1 MHPAPIGRCGPTE
14 GAAPL
19 REVRWGDAEVSG
31 IDPPRPS
38 ACGHH
43 DRVGPVCRSIAS
55 RVCAGDAAGYSERP
69 RGTTRPRHSRSVLP
83 FYRPLPHL
91 TSLETM
97 EIVAIVPARFAST
110 R

>member
-19 REVRWGDAEVSG
+19 REVRWVDAEVSG
-31 IDPPRPS
+31 VDPPRPS
-38 ACGHH
+38 DCGHH
-43 DRVGPVCRSIAS
+43 DRAGPACRSIAS
-55 RVCAGDAAGYSERP
+55 HVCARGVAGYSESP
-69 RGTTRPRHSRSVLP
+69 RGTTPLRLSRSVLP
-83 FYRPLPHL
+83 LYRPLPQL

-110 R
+110 